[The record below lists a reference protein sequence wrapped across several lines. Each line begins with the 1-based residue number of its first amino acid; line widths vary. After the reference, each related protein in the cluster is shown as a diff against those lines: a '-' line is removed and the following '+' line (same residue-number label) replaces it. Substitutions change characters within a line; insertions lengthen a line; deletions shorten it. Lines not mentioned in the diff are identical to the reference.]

1 MGIATVALKAM
12 MAFVQIL
19 MMVTMT
25 MLEQD
30 DRRERLIL
38 LVLALE
44 GH

>member
-1 MGIATVALKAM
+1 MALKAM